1 MNVGLKTMVIIIHLN
16 LGEPRKTLVSGYVK
30 CFSLEPQDKK
40 TKICSVT
47 FSQLQFFFYVYDFTD
62 IDECKGSHSCH
73 VNATCTNTLGSHV
86 CQCHA
91 GYTGNGQNCAGEIN
105 LVVTIFRIVLHDTF
119 NYSAA
124 PFSRVARQLDNLSL
138 RNSAILSSFN
148 TQRIIHGIG
157 LIWNFSSSVQ
167 LAIS

>member
-1 MNVGLKTMVIIIHLN
+1 MKNSGEWKCEVLLSRTTRQVSKLV
-16 LGEPRKTLVSGYVK
+16 LGNFFLIT
-30 CFSLEPQDKK
+30 
-40 TKICSVT
+40 I
-47 FSQLQFFFYVYDFTD
+47 FFYVYDFTD
-62 IDECKGSHSCH
+62 IDECKENHYCH

-105 LVVTIFRIVLHDTF
+105 LVVTTFRIVLHDTF

-124 PFSRVARQLDNLSL
+124 PFSRVARQLDNISL

-148 TQRIIHGIG
+148 T
-157 LIWNFSSSVQ
+157 
-167 LAIS
+167 